1 MKLYYLG
8 PPGTFAQEAAFSFT
22 ERLGL
27 ANCEFVAEPTIAKVV
42 ERVHASYEQQEY
54 ALGCVPLEN
63 SIQGSVTMA
72 WDTLGRLG
80 RESTTG
86 ERPWQGGG
94 SESGI
99 GTSPTIVAS
108 LTLSI
113 DQYLLGLPGTQLAD
127 VVEVLSHPQGLAQCT
142 DWLHAN
148 LPQARQTAVASTAD
162 AARLVAQAGDL
173 TRVAIGPRAAG
184 RLYKLQDSVYPVQN
198 SALNQTRFGLVALH
212 AEVGVTLSLP
222 TEAKWTL
229 AMVLVGVDNAPG
241 GLYRTLQPFHDQRFN
256 LTRIESRPVGSKL
269 GQYLFFIDVEWP
281 YEFQQPD
288 EIAAWSDVQGRLR
301 QSGVQIVRLGLFPE
315 IRSK

>member
-8 PPGTFAQEAAFSFT
+8 PPGTFAQEATFYFS
-22 ERLGL
+22 EHLGL
-27 ANCEFVAEPTIAKVV
+27 ANCEIVAEPTIAKVI
-42 ERVHASYEQQEY
+42 ERVHESSQQQQP

-80 RESTTG
+80 RESATSDA
-86 ERPWQGGG
+86 GG
-94 SESGI
+94 SDRRS

-113 DQYLLGLPGTQLAD
+113 DQYLLRLPETQLEH

-142 DWLHAN
+142 DWLH
-148 LPQARQTAVASTAD
+148 LHVPQARQTAVASTAD
-162 AARLVAQAGDL
+162 AARLVAEAGDL

-184 RLYKLQDSVYPVQN
+184 RLYRLHDSEQPIQN
-198 SALNQTRFGLVALH
+198 SSLNQTRFGLIALH
-212 AEVGVTLSLP
+212 AGTGVALSLP
-222 TEAKWTL
+222 SGAKWTL

-281 YEFQQPD
+281 YEGQQPE
-288 EIAAWSDVQGRLR
+288 EIDAWCDVQERLR
-301 QSGVQIVRLGLFPE
+301 QSSVQIVRLGLFPE
-315 IRSK
+315 IRIK